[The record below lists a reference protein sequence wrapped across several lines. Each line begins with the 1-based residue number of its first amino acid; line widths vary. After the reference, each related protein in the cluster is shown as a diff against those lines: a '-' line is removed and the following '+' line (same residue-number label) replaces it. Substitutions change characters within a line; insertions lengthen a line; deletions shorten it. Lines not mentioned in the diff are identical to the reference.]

1 MWGIIGTALSLAQS
15 AFDSYTVVST
25 GKRQPMKLIG
35 WCVFFMKRTACAV
48 RAPSH
53 SSLTGWLL
61 SGLLSFSPLWLE
73 PGNANDEKLL
83 FPLFLRTYPC
93 CFQVES
99 RQSWAEAIQHSH
111 SLQSGAVSAL
121 KMDTVHWI
129 LVQPQ
134 TLYHFVVPNSA
145 GTEGRVPFGELWDCW
160 RNALVVRLLEISS
173 KLIYYFLKV
182 TKHYYRVWQTLHF
195 FM

>member
-1 MWGIIGTALSLAQS
+1 MWGIIGTALSFAHS

-99 RQSWAEAIQHSH
+99 RQSWAEAIQ
-111 SLQSGAVSAL
+111 QSQPAL
-121 KMDTVHWI
+121 WCCVCTQDGYCALDFSPTTNIISFCCTKYCWYRGKSSFWRIMA
-129 LVQPQ
+129 L
-134 TLYHFVVPNSA
+134 LEKCS
-145 GTEGRVPFGELWDCW
+145 GRQV
-160 RNALVVRLLEISS
+160 AIEISS
-173 KLIYYFLKV
+173 KLIYYF
-182 TKHYYRVWQTLHF
+182 
-195 FM
+195 